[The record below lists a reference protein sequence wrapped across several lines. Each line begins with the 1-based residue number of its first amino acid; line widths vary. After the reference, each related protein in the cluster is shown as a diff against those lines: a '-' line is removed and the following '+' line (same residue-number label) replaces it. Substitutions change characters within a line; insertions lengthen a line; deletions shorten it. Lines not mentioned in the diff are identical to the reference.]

1 MPSSLNDFPALWLVL
16 AALAGFA
23 AAALLLRIRQR
34 TAVERASQGLQT
46 EVLALQARLESR
58 EAEIINLHQRLED
71 QTEQTE
77 YWRAAMEALR
87 SEHATLQERLNQQ
100 GRLGAEISHLQLELQ
115 QSHALAAA
123 LRERLVSMQAQLE
136 SERERHAEKLA
147 LLQDAR
153 QSLTDQFRSLANDIL
168 EDKSQ
173 RFTLSNRDSMNQILQ
188 PLRERLQEFR
198 GKIEEIHG
206 QDIARHASL
215 KAELA
220 QLKELNRQMSE
231 EAHGL
236 AVALKGQAKK
246 QGNWGELVLE
256 NVLDRS
262 GLQDGRDYRREVS
275 FQTEDGRRRPDA
287 IIYLPQGKHLIVD
300 AKASLNAY
308 TRYVN
313 AEDPAERAQALKE
326 HVAAIGSRIKEL
338 SDRSYFQLPGLNTP
352 EMVFMFI
359 PIESAFAEAMRA
371 DSELFQRAIESNVL
385 VTTPTTLLSSLNIVR
400 QLWRFEAQNKHTMEL
415 AERAASVYRKLAGFL
430 SSMEEVGKALERAR
444 DAHNTAMNRLVTGRG
459 NLIQQAND
467 FQRLGVAVQGN
478 LPAHLVQRAA
488 LELELDD
495 TAPAPE
501 PDEATP

>member
-1 MPSSLNDFPALWLVL
+1 MPSSLTALSFLWPL
-16 AALAGFA
+16 LAGLLIGLMVA
-23 AAALLLRIRQR
+23 TLLLRARQR
-34 TAVERASQGLQT
+34 HAIDSACQALQT
-46 EVLALQARLESR
+46 ELSAAQVRQEARES
-58 EAEIINLHQRLED
+58 EIISLHQRLED

-77 YWRAAMEALR
+77 YWRATLDSLR
-87 SEHATLQERLNQQ
+87 GEHATLQERLA
-100 GRLGAEISHLQLELQ
+100 GR
-115 QSHALAAA
+115 
-123 LRERLVSMQAQLE
+123 QAQLE
-136 SERERHAEKLA
+136 AERERHAEKIA

-153 QSLTDQFRSLANDIL
+153 NTLADQFRSLANDIL
-168 EDKSQ
+168 EDKSR
-173 RFTLSNRDSMNQILQ
+173 RFTQANRDNLDQILQ

-206 QDIARHASL
+206 QDIAHHASL

-220 QLKELNRQMSE
+220 QLKELNRQMSA

-236 AVALKGQAKK
+236 AVALKGEAKK

-256 NVLDRS
+256 NVLERS

-275 FQTEDGRRRPDA
+275 FQTEEGRRRPDA

-313 AEDPAERAQALKE
+313 AEDPAERALALKE

-352 EMVFMFI
+352 EMVFMFV

-400 QLWRFEAQNKHTMEL
+400 QLWRFEAQNMHTMEL
-415 AERAASVYRKLAGFL
+415 AERASSVYRKLVGFL
-430 SSMEEVGKALERAR
+430 ASMEEVGKALDRAR
-444 DAHNTAMNRLVTGRG
+444 DAHNTAINRLVTGRG

-488 LELELDD
+488 LELEETGPLSDNS
-495 TAPAPE
+495 TGAASP
-501 PDEATP
+501 PDSTPD

>member
-1 MPSSLNDFPALWLVL
+1 MPSLLTELSSPLSALVL
-16 AALAGFA
+16 LLAGLLLGLI
-23 AAALLLRIRQR
+23 AAALLLRARQR
-34 TAVERASQGLQT
+34 HAIDSAC
-46 EVLALQARLESR
+46 LALQAELGTAQVRQQAR
-58 EAEIINLHQRLED
+58 EAEILSLHQRLED

-77 YWRAAMEALR
+77 YWRAALESLR
-87 SEHATLQERLNQQ
+87 GEHATLEERLA
-100 GRLGAEISHLQLELQ
+100 GR
-115 QSHALAAA
+115 
-123 LRERLVSMQAQLE
+123 QAQLDA
-136 SERERHAEKLA
+136 ERERHAEKIA

-153 QSLTDQFRSLANDIL
+153 NTLADQFRSLANDIL
-168 EDKSQ
+168 EDKSR
-173 RFTLSNRDSMNQILQ
+173 RFTQANRENLDQVLQ
-188 PLRERLQEFR
+188 PLRERLHEFR

-206 QDIARHASL
+206 QDIAQHASL

-220 QLKELNRQMSE
+220 QLKALNQQMSE

-256 NVLDRS
+256 NVLERS
-262 GLQDGRDYRREVS
+262 GLEDGRDYRREVS

-287 IIYLPQGKHLIVD
+287 ILYLPQGKHLIID

-313 AEDPAERAQALKE
+313 SDDPAQRAQALKE

-400 QLWRFEAQNKHTMEL
+400 QLWRFEAQNRHTMEL
-415 AERAASVYRKLAGFL
+415 AERASGVYRKLAGFL
-430 SSMEEVGKALERAR
+430 DSMEEVGKALERAR
-444 DAHNTAMNRLVTGRG
+444 DAHHTAMNRLVSGRG

-488 LELELDD
+488 LELADPDQPDQPDQPDHPEQPD
-495 TAPAPE
+495 TGAASAAGNSPADPPAPS
-501 PDEATP
+501 